1 MLSKNIKL
9 KKHVEKRAW
18 FAANVKELYI
28 FLQIRILSGNYLYV
42 L

>member
-1 MLSKNIKL
+1 MLSENIKL

-18 FAANVKELYI
+18 FVASVKELYI
-28 FLQIRILSGNYLYV
+28 FLQIHILSENYLYV